1 MGLQLQLSHSAINI
15 PCRKALRKTVA
26 LSALLGHSRT
36 STPFGRNCLLQE
48 LRIDIIRSGL
58 LFQCARQHHRAN
70 NRNQQE
76 QTSNLEW
83 QRGVRVK
90 TAADTFCFFREPAD
104 ASSAQ
109 RKALRLRLS
118 RLLCLLSFLFLT
130 RTSETS
136 IYCQKQ
142 AQYEQ

>member
-1 MGLQLQLSHSAINI
+1 MGFKLQLSHSAINI
-15 PCRKALRKTVA
+15 PCLKALRKTVA

-76 QTSNLEW
+76 QTSNLEQ
-83 QRGVRVK
+83 QRGVRV
-90 TAADTFCFFREPAD
+90 TTPADTFSSFPAP
-104 ASSAQ
+104 SH
-109 RKALRLRLS
+109 
-118 RLLCLLSFLFLT
+118 
-130 RTSETS
+130 
-136 IYCQKQ
+136 
-142 AQYEQ
+142 